1 MSRSAARKLLCA
13 TCILLSFS
21 ANAFELNGNW
31 ATDPSNCDKVF
42 ETKNNRVLFTHNSD
56 VFGGGFIVEGN
67 EIRGPAKA
75 CKIINRKE
83 VAGVLHLIA
92 SCTTDIAVLGTQEV
106 SGKID
111 NDNQLT
117 RIYPEFPE
125 MGVPFYRC
133 K

>member
-1 MSRSAARKLLCA
+1 
-13 TCILLSFS
+13 
-21 ANAFELNGNW
+21 
-31 ATDPSNCDKVF
+31 
-42 ETKNNRVLFTHNSD
+42 
-56 VFGGGFIVEGN
+56 
-67 EIRGPAKA
+67 
-75 CKIINRKE
+75 
-83 VAGVLHLIA
+83 LIA